1 MASACSATPTGQSRP
16 RWARCWPSS
25 ASRAT
30 SASCRISSP
39 AGSSSGWP
47 WPAHQAPRAPL
58 RRAAVQPRRAA
69 ARADARGDPAPAEGS
84 RHHRGLRDPRSGG
97 SHGHLRPDRRD
108 APGRHRPGGQRGD
121 ALPSARVRVRGPVH
135 RPDQSLAWARDRRR
149 RPWDRGGG
157 PGSPPSRGHRQRAAR
172 GRGQRHPRRPPGSR
186 HHLARE
192 HRPSGHGPLPDFPRG
207 KGGVPGAR
215 GDRDAA
221 GHGVWRGH
229 LGHVRSRGYGG
240 ARAAV
245 RRSLR
250 ARHVGVR
257 PVALVLAVLTL
268 PLLAQGPVV
277 HGADSVFTDPELGIV
292 WGVLKNE
299 AEERTMVVIRVSN
312 PAGRYA
318 YMTVEGVDP
327 FTQRRVAL
335 VDGLPLGASIDIR
348 TPRAS
353 FADLPRRE
361 IHLYASAADWRT
373 GRSGLTVYYLGV
385 PDTTPEFTTEAALES
400 YLARPRSPGR

>member
-1 MASACSATPTGQSRP
+1 M
-16 RWARCWPSS
+16 
-25 ASRAT
+25 
-30 SASCRISSP
+30 
-39 AGSSSGWP
+39 
-47 WPAHQAPRAPL
+47 
-58 RRAAVQPRRAA
+58 
-69 ARADARGDPAPAEGS
+69 
-84 RHHRGLRDPRSGG
+84 
-97 SHGHLRPDRRD
+97 
-108 APGRHRPGGQRGD
+108 
-121 ALPSARVRVRGPVH
+121 
-135 RPDQSLAWARDRRR
+135 
-149 RPWDRGGG
+149 
-157 PGSPPSRGHRQRAAR
+157 
-172 GRGQRHPRRPPGSR
+172 
-186 HHLARE
+186 
-192 HRPSGHGPLPDFPRG
+192 
-207 KGGVPGAR
+207 
-215 GDRDAA
+215 
-221 GHGVWRGH
+221 
-229 LGHVRSRGYGG
+229 
-240 ARAAV
+240 
-245 RRSLR
+245 
-250 ARHVGVR
+250 R

-327 FTQRRVAL
+327 FTQRRVSL